1 MMKRSLSILQ
11 IFAFSFLL
19 ILLFFIIMKSPLFS
33 FSHPQAAIDESRIQY
48 LSVPIVAEDTLSGIA
63 LEYYSDEFG
72 SMDQYISKIKEYN
85 SLTSDAIYAGNHLI
99 IPIYTTSDDI
109 S

>member
-1 MMKRSLSILQ
+1 MRKLISKPKLVFFAL
-11 IFAFSFLL
+11 IFL
-19 ILLFFIIMKSPLFS
+19 ILLVALMQSHFFTS
-33 FSHPQAAIDESRIQY
+33 SHAQAAIDESRIRY
-48 LSVPIVAEDTLSGIA
+48 LSVPIVAEDTLSDIA

-85 SLTSDAIYAGNHLI
+85 SLTSDVIYAGNYLI
-99 IPIYTTSDDI
+99 IPVYTQSEDI

>member
-1 MMKRSLSILQ
+1 MRKTLSKPKLIFFSLI
-11 IFAFSFLL
+11 
-19 ILLFFIIMKSPLFS
+19 IIMLLLAVMQSRFFAS
-33 FSHPQAAIDESRIQY
+33 SHAQAAIDESRIRY
-48 LSVPIVAEDTLSGIA
+48 LSVPIVAEDTLSDIA

-72 SMDQYISKIKEYN
+72 SMDQYISRIKEYN

-99 IPIYTTSDDI
+99 IPIYAYSDDDI

>member
-1 MMKRSLSILQ
+1 MMHRFPTIPKVVV
-11 IFAFSFLL
+11 FSFILL
-19 ILLFFIIMKSPLFS
+19 LLFFTITKSRFFT
-33 FSHPQAAIDESRIQY
+33 FSHAQAAIDESRIQY
-48 LSVPIVAEDTLSGIA
+48 LSVPIVAEDTLSEIA

-85 SLTSDAIYAGNHLI
+85 SLSSDAIYAGNHLI
-99 IPIYTTSDDI
+99 IPIYADSDDR

>member
-1 MMKRSLSILQ
+1 
-11 IFAFSFLL
+11 
-19 ILLFFIIMKSPLFS
+19 MKSPLFA
-33 FSHPQAAIDESRIQY
+33 FSHAQAAMDESRIQY

-72 SMDQYISKIKEYN
+72 SMDQYIAKIKKYN

-99 IPIYTTSDDI
+99 IPIYTASDDA

>member
-1 MMKRSLSILQ
+1 MMKRTLSLPQILV
-11 IFAFSFLL
+11 FSFLL
-19 ILLFFIIMKSPLFS
+19 ILLLFALIKSPLFA
-33 FSHPQAAIDESRIQY
+33 FSHAQAAIDESRIQY

-85 SLTSDAIYAGNHLI
+85 SLTSDAIYAGNYLI
-99 IPIYTTSDDI
+99 IPIYAASDDV

>member
-1 MMKRSLSILQ
+1 MRKSLSIPKLAFLAFIIVLI
-11 IFAFSFLL
+11 IFAVMQNH
-19 ILLFFIIMKSPLFS
+19 FFAS
-33 FSHPQAAIDESRIQY
+33 SHAQAAMDESRICY
-48 LSVPIVAEDTLSGIA
+48 LSVPIVAEDTLSDIA

-72 SMDQYISKIKEYN
+72 SMDQYISRIKEYN

-99 IPIYTTSDDI
+99 IPVYVTSDNI

>member
-1 MMKRSLSILQ
+1 MKKSVSIPKLVFFALIILMLLMAVMQ
-11 IFAFSFLL
+11 IR
-19 ILLFFIIMKSPLFS
+19 FFTS
-33 FSHPQAAIDESRIQY
+33 SHAQAAIDETRIRY
-48 LSVPIVAEDTLSGIA
+48 LSVPIVAEDTLSDIA

-72 SMDQYISKIKEYN
+72 SMDQYISRIKEYN

-99 IPIYTTSDDI
+99 IPVYVHSDDV

>member
-1 MMKRSLSILQ
+1 MRKSKAMPK
-11 IFAFSFLL
+11 FVFLL
-19 ILLFFIIMKSPLFS
+19 FIIALFLFAVMQNHFFTS
-33 FSHPQAAIDESRIQY
+33 SHAQAAIDESRIRY
-48 LSVPIVAEDTLSGIA
+48 LSVPIVAEDTLSDIA

-72 SMDQYISKIKEYN
+72 SMDQYISRIKEYN

-99 IPIYTTSDDI
+99 IPVYAHSDDI